1 MRPSGLIRPHARL
14 ICDREVRLAVAKM
27 RISPKRREL
36 RFGGWHNRVILSRMG
51 LLTPPVQGCVLKQNK
66 GDIMTKPTSTAML
79 AVLAAVTAL
88 SAPLTVHA
96 AECSKVVISA
106 DSDYA
111 PLHWYDGKRLTGA
124 SIEIATRA
132 LSALNI
138 PYEVRY
144 VGPFHRVLKEAE
156 SGQVAMVSSLKN
168 TPERQSYLAFASVPL
183 FSNPIAVF
191 VARDKR
197 FAYGGWKDLIGKRGA
212 ITLGNQFGGGFDE
225 FLRDNLI
232 IETAQKFYMN
242 FSKLDSGRID
252 YLITGYYNGVIYLN
266 QNGLADRFMP
276 LRPFV
281 SESDNYIAMS
291 RASPCVKLLPRI
303 NAQLEAMQKS
313 GELRAVLQS
322 FETDLRIDTA
332 NPDQSG
338 RAR

>member
-1 MRPSGLIRPHARL
+1 MH
-14 ICDREVRLAVAKM
+14 
-27 RISPKRREL
+27 
-36 RFGGWHNRVILSRMG
+36 RFL
-51 LLTPPVQGCVLKQNK
+51 P
-66 GDIMTKPTSTAML
+66 AML
-79 AVLAAVTAL
+79 LATMAVTVLPL
-88 SAPLTVHA
+88 SLQA
-96 AECSKVVISA
+96 AECTKVVISA

-156 SGQVAMVSSLKN
+156 SGEVALVSSLKN
-168 TPERQSYLAFASVPL
+168 TPERQQYLAYASVPL
-183 FSNPIAVF
+183 FRNPIAVF
-191 VARDKR
+191 VARNNR
-197 FAYGGWKDLIGKRGA
+197 FPFSGWKDLIGKRGA

-225 FLRDNLI
+225 FMRDNLI
-232 IETAQKFYMN
+232 IETAQKVYMN

-252 YLITGYYNGVIYLN
+252 YLITGYYTGVIYLN
-266 QNGLADRFMP
+266 QSGQSDRFMP

-291 RASPCVKLLPRI
+291 RANPCVKLLPRI
-303 NAQLEAMQKS
+303 NAQLEAMQKR

-322 FETDLRIDTA
+322 FETDLRIDPA
-332 NPDQSG
+332 KPEEGG
-338 RAR
+338 RTK

>member
-1 MRPSGLIRPHARL
+1 MHITSCAAK
-14 ICDREVRLAVAKM
+14 LAA
-27 RISPKRREL
+27 
-36 RFGGWHNRVILSRMG
+36 
-51 LLTPPVQGCVLKQNK
+51 
-66 GDIMTKPTSTAML
+66 L
-79 AVLAAVTAL
+79 ALMIAPLGVLAAD
-88 SAPLTVHA
+88 
-96 AECSKVVISA
+96 CSKVVISA

-144 VGPFHRVLKEAE
+144 VGPFNRVLKEAE
-156 SGQVAMVSSLKN
+156 TGEVAMVSSLKN
-168 TPERQSYLAFASVPL
+168 TPERQQYLAFASVPL
-183 FSNPIAVF
+183 FPNPIAVF
-191 VARDKR
+191 VARDQR
-197 FAYGGWKDLIGKRGA
+197 FAYSEWKDLIGKRGA

-225 FLRDNLI
+225 FLRDHLT

-266 QNGLADRFMP
+266 QSGQADRFVP

-281 SESDNYIAMS
+281 TETDNYIAMS
-291 RASPCVKLLPRI
+291 RANPCVKLLPRI
-303 NAQLEAMQKS
+303 NAQLEAMQKR

-322 FETDLRIDTA
+322 FESDLRIEA
-332 NPDQSG
+332 AGPEVSG
-338 RAR
+338 RGR

>member
-1 MRPSGLIRPHARL
+1 MHTPSCATA
-14 ICDREVRLAVAKM
+14 LAV
-27 RISPKRREL
+27 
-36 RFGGWHNRVILSRMG
+36 F
-51 LLTPPVQGCVLKQNK
+51 TVL
-66 GDIMTKPTSTAML
+66 
-79 AVLAAVTAL
+79 TAL
-88 SAPLTVHA
+88 TALTAPPTVQA
-96 AECSKVVISA
+96 ADCSKVVISA

-156 SGQVAMVSSLKN
+156 SGEVAMVSSLKN
-168 TPERQSYLAFASVPL
+168 TPERQQYLAFASVPL
-183 FSNPIAVF
+183 FVNPIAVF
-191 VARDKR
+191 VARDKH
-197 FAYGGWKDLIGKRGA
+197 FAYAGWKDLVGKRGA

-225 FLRDNLI
+225 FLRDHLT

-242 FSKLDSGRID
+242 FTKLDSGRID
-252 YLITGYYNGVIYLN
+252 YLITGYYNGMIYLN
-266 QNGLADRFMP
+266 QTGQTDRFMP

-303 NAQLEAMQKS
+303 NAQLEAMQKR

-332 NPDQSG
+332 NPADG
-338 RAR
+338 DRAR